1 MRLYWNLEVATLVD
15 GIYAEKELVS
25 VIDERAQLV
34 ISERE
39 KILRAEYPTKNDRAL
54 TMLIRALNSPDTREA
69 ICKDIIN
76 DKEYRKLLGIKIIR
90 RNNKEIVV
98 HKYSYV
104 FMVREEKV
112 APVYNR
118 ASVIR

>member
-1 MRLYWNLEVATLVD
+1 MRLYWNLEVATLMD
-15 GIYAEKELVS
+15 GIYAEKELIS

-98 HKYSYV
+98 HKHSYV